1 MENSWD
7 QMGVQIL
14 MAGDKPRLSFAFVK
28 NVAHS
33 GRKGP
38 DKYYDDHG
46 LILRVRASGSK
57 HWIWRGTVRG
67 RRRDLGLGTFPYVS
81 LQEARQK
88 AFEYRKLALAGDDPA
103 VAYARPTTTRVERKP
118 YVPTFR
124 QAAAAVIDLHRPT
137 WRNPKSAA
145 QWEASLRDYAYP
157 VIGDMRVD
165 QIGPGD
171 VLSVLEPIWNAKR
184 ETAQRTKQRIAAVMR
199 TAIAAGYRLDNPAG
213 DAVTAALPKGLQTQR
228 HQRALPHREVAAAL
242 DKVRGSN
249 ALASTKLAFE
259 FLVLTASRSGEVR
272 RMTWDEVDLD
282 RGLWTVPASRMKA
295 GREHRV
301 PLSRRAS
308 DVIDEAGEL
317 RENDLVFPSAT
328 GRCMSDNTLSK
339 LLRELDIDAVPHGF
353 RSSFR
358 DWCGESGQPRELAE
372 AALAHTIRN
381 KTEAAYARTD
391 LLERRRELMDAWSAY
406 LASTGPNGA

>member
-1 MENSWD
+1 
-7 QMGVQIL
+7 
-14 MAGDKPRLSFAFVK
+14 MAGNGKRLNFAFVK

-38 DKYYDDHG
+38 DKHFDEHG

-81 LQEARQK
+81 LADAREK
-88 AFEYRKLALAGDDPA
+88 AFEYRRLAKAGEDPA
-103 VAYARPTTTRVERKP
+103 AVHAPTGTSETEGKP
-118 YVPTFR
+118 SVPTFR
-124 QAAAAVIDLHRPT
+124 KAVAAVIDLHRPT

-157 VIGDMRVD
+157 VLGDMRVD
-165 QIGPGD
+165 EIGSGD
-171 VLSVLEPIWNAKR
+171 VLQALRPIWNAKR
-184 ETAQRTKQRIAAVMR
+184 ETAQRVRQRISAVMKA
-199 TAIAAGYRLDNPAG
+199 AIAAGHRLDNPAG
-213 DAVTAALPKGLQTQR
+213 DALTSALPKGGRKQR

-242 DKVRGSN
+242 ETVRRSN
-249 ALASTKLAFE
+249 AYASTKLAFE
-259 FLVLTASRSGEVR
+259 FLVLTAARSGEVR
-272 RMTWDEVDLD
+272 LMSWGEVEAEE
-282 RGLWTVPASRMKA
+282 RIWTVPAARMKA

-301 PLSRRAS
+301 PLSARA
-308 DVIDEAGEL
+308 VEILAEAEEL

-328 GRCMSDNTLSK
+328 GRRMSDNTLSK
-339 LLRELDIDAVPHGF
+339 LLRDLRIKAVPHGF

-381 KTEAAYARTD
+381 KAEAAYARTD
-391 LLERRRELMDAWSAY
+391 LLKRRQELMEAWSDY
-406 LASTGPNGA
+406 LVGTSAKGD